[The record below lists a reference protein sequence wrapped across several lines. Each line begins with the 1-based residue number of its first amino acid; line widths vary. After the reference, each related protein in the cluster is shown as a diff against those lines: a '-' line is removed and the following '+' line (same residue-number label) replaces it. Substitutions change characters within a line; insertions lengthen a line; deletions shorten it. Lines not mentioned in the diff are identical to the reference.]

1 MATFRLFHA
10 KRRYKM
16 KIGVMTGGGDT
27 QALNATLYGILKR
40 AKRKK
45 HEVIGFKRGWQG
57 VLDLDYTTLNEVDP
71 NWGGTILKTSRKK
84 LMGEEINQAANNIAR
99 VVDSF
104 IAIGGDDTLTV
115 GKEISDKLT
124 IPFCFITKT
133 IDNDVGLNMPED
145 EIDFSKMINYFT
157 PGFPTA
163 ASRIASYTG
172 HLRTTAYSHDRII
185 FLEAMGRK
193 PGWLALASYKG
204 NPDFILIPEVGLDYN
219 HFLEKLLQRYREKG
233 NVVVVVAEGIRYKGH
248 KNPISEDPTTV
259 DDFGHKKLGG
269 VAEILAKKIRK
280 DAGIENCKFNNPGY
294 LYRSGR
300 PKGYDL
306 KYAQKL
312 GKVAVDSILKGQHC
326 RVAVLQ
332 RKKEKLYTS
341 TRDIEN
347 VLLTD
352 ENNIVIPRVV
362 DSRFYDAKNYMI
374 SNLGKEYFRVIK

>member
-1 MATFRLFHA
+1 T
-10 KRRYKM
+10 
-16 KIGVMTGGGDT
+16 
-27 QALNATLYGILKR
+27 
-40 AKRKK
+40 
-45 HEVIGFKRGWQG
+45 
-57 VLDLDYTTLNEVDP
+57 
-71 NWGGTILKTSRKK
+71 WGGTILKTSRKK
-84 LMGEEINQAANNIAR
+84 LKGDEITQAANNIAS

-133 IDNDVGLNMPED
+133 IDNDVGVNMPQD
-145 EIDFSKMINYFT
+145 KIDFSKIINYFT

-163 ASRIASYTG
+163 ASRIARYAG

-204 NPDFILIPEVGLDYN
+204 NPDFILIPEFELDYN
-219 HFLEKLLQRYREKG
+219 PFLEKLVKKYQEKG
-233 NVVVVVAEGIRYKGH
+233 NAIVVVAEGIRYKGQ
-248 KNPISEDPTTV
+248 KDPISEDKTTV

-269 VAEILAKKIRK
+269 VAEILAKKVRK
-280 DAGIENCKFNNPGY
+280 DTGIDNCKFNNPGY

-300 PKGYDL
+300 PKKYDI
-306 KYAQKL
+306 KYAKEL
-312 GKVAVDSILKGQHC
+312 GKTAVDSIIKGQHC

-332 RKKEKLYTS
+332 RKKEKLYT
-341 TRDIEN
+341 TTMDIED

-352 ENNIVIPRVV
+352 ENNIVIPKVV
-362 DSRFYDAKNYMI
+362 DSRFYDNENYMI
-374 SNLGKEYFRVIK
+374 SSLGKEYFKVIK